1 MLSLSWLDR
10 PGVKEFLKALSS
22 IYDIRVFTLG
32 IRSYAQ
38 KVLSILDPEEA
49 FINHNVVTR
58 DDLESN
64 V

>member
-1 MLSLSWLDR
+1 
-10 PGVKEFLKALSS
+10 LSS